1 MKNRLIAIYSAANR
15 ALDTGITLLL
25 IVLCIVV
32 LIQVVGR
39 FVLKIPTPWSEEL
52 ARYLMIVIVFIGA
65 AISNKEERH
74 LIAINIFEKSPK
86 WMVLVN
92 RVLIHGAILYLSV
105 VFLKASITM
114 IQVTG
119 TETATSMKW
128 LKIAYLYEV
137 VFVGFLLTLVYEGVN
152 FIKTLL
158 GFFKMK

>member
-1 MKNRLIAIYSAANR
+1 
-15 ALDTGITLLL
+15 L

-92 RVLIHGAILYLSV
+92 RVLIHGAILSLSV

-114 IQVTG
+114 IQVAG

-137 VFVGFLLTLVYEGVN
+137 VFVGFLLTLFYEGVN

-158 GFFKMK
+158 GFFKIK